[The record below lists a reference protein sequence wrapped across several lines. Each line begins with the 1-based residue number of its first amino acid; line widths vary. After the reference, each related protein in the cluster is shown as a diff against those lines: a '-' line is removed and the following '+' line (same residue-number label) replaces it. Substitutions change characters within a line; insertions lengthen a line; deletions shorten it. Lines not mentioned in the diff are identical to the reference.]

1 MAPNDNHLWTIST
14 KCTNLKFLERYVHL
28 HGEIEKWV
36 EDYDKMI
43 HAKCY
48 IASVGERI
56 VGFILLHLS
65 IYNNNFAFKID
76 FIYVSQS
83 YRGQGVA
90 SSLLKSAPRISFVT
104 NMMKYE
110 RLFQKNDFV
119 NDFRNNYIKF

>member
-1 MAPNDNHLWTIST
+1 MKP
-14 KCTNLKFLERYVHL
+14 
-28 HGEIEKWV
+28 
-36 EDYDKMI
+36 
-43 HAKCY
+43 
-48 IASVGERI
+48 
-56 VGFILLHLS
+56 
-65 IYNNNFAFKID
+65 FKID